1 MEVIPLP
8 CFSFLR
14 MIWISFFVVTV
25 ISGIDFESTP
35 KDGNQTRRRRDDILR
50 DHRNETMHMLTV
62 KTKNIIV
69 SIFYDMNGSIS
80 PTVEEKWGYQ
90 VLLHS
95 VRIAFEVKYL
105 PTLQILLDD
114 ASGARNVASSSNV

>member
-1 MEVIPLP
+1 
-8 CFSFLR
+8 
-14 MIWISFFVVTV
+14 
-25 ISGIDFESTP
+25 
-35 KDGNQTRRRRDDILR
+35 
-50 DHRNETMHMLTV
+50 MLTI

-105 PTLQILLDD
+105 PTLQVLLDD
-114 ASGARNVASSSNV
+114 ASGSRNMTSSSNVCILLRFFPSLSFFVGISVSVSPV